1 MKPTVH
7 DVAARAGVSI
17 ATVSRA
23 LNGLPVS
30 EPNLTNVTRA
40 ARELGYV
47 ANEAARGL
55 RTDRTLTIGV
65 IFPRLRAHAGLELLD
80 AMAGA
85 VEDRGYSLLV
95 STARGD
101 GARYDLLMRR
111 FLERRVDALV
121 CVHPS
126 GSGELVDA
134 YRTAEVPV
142 LALFGRPGA
151 FKRLPVVIPSLSG
164 AAGDVARRLVAL
176 GHRRVALVSRP
187 ERIGPI
193 SAVCS
198 ALKKLGV
205 TLDRQR
211 YGTDP
216 RDELR
221 EILRAIVARREPPT
235 AIVTYHRAAVLL
247 MAACREARIEVPEEL
262 SIVSISDHTAE
273 SFPARKPFSALV
285 VEPDPLGRAAG
296 RALLAWL
303 DGTPPPPETAVEA
316 GTWVERAT
324 TAPAPH

>member
-1 MKPTVH
+1 MPVNATVH
-7 DVAARAGVSI
+7 DVAARAEVSI

-30 EPNLTNVTRA
+30 KPNLERVRRA
-40 ARELGYV
+40 ADELGYV
-47 ANEAARGL
+47 ANEAARSL
-55 RTDRTLTIGV
+55 RNDRTLTIGL

-111 FLERRVDALV
+111 FLERRVDALI
-121 CVHPS
+121 CVHPT
-126 GSGELVDA
+126 GQGEMLDA
-134 YRTAEVPV
+134 YRAAEVPV
-142 LALFGRPGA
+142 VALFGRPGP
-151 FKRLPVVIPSLSG
+151 FKRLPVIVPTLTRASSEL
-164 AAGDVARRLVAL
+164 AKRLVAL
-176 GHRRVALVSRP
+176 GHTRVALISRP
-187 ERIGPI
+187 ERIGPL

-211 YGTDP
+211 YADP
-216 RDELR
+216 RDAR
-221 EILRAIVARREPPT
+221 EILRGLVARREPPT
-235 AIVTYHRAAVLL
+235 AIVTYHRAAVQLVS
-247 MAACREARIEVPEEL
+247 ACRELRIAVPEEL

-285 VEPDPLGRAAG
+285 MEPDPLGKAAG
-296 RALLAWL
+296 QAVLGWL
-303 DGTPPPPETAVEA
+303 DGVAPPAETLIEA
-316 GTWVERAT
+316 GTWIERAT
-324 TAPAPH
+324 TGPAAR